1 MRVSQA
7 HSTSCLFSMASN
19 TAEIQLVATSR
30 DLLLDVQTTRV
41 DVCGWP
47 RAEHATAALSLAE
60 AIRLEL
66 LLGDAI
72 TAAMAASDPRQ
83 TRLWSESP
91 APVRAIHRRRAA

>member
-1 MRVSQA
+1 MRLNQPNTTP
-7 HSTSCLFSMASN
+7 HLFSMASN

-30 DLLLDVQTTRV
+30 DLLLDVQTTRI

-47 RAEHATAALSLAE
+47 KAEHATVVLDFEDAV
-60 AIRLEL
+60 RLEL

-72 TAAMAASDPRQ
+72 TAAMAAEDPRQ

-91 APVRAIHRRRAA
+91 DPVRLKNRRSA